1 MMARAGDTHDPPSD
15 SEPASAWTRLAAVRT
30 RYPWLTP
37 VALVLSVLVATLLIW
52 GPEMEFP
59 TTVSQSEQPAG
70 EGRTVTLDRTVRE
83 VSGDAIDD
91 VVSWMTEEGDW
102 LFANLSDGITYA
114 LVYIEDAL
122 KWTPWPVVVVGL
134 ALLAFAVG
142 RWSLLGFTALALIYI
157 GLMGL
162 WPNAI
167 DTIALIA
174 VAVVVALAI
183 GLPLG
188 VLGARNRLADN
199 LMRPILDAMQTMP
212 SFVYLLPGILFF
224 GLGKPAG
231 IFATVIYAV
240 PPVIRLTNLGIRQVS
255 PEVIEAAQA
264 FGSSPRQVLTKVQI
278 PHGVAH
284 DHGRHQPDDADGP
297 CNGHH
302 CEYGGRGGPGRRCPA
317 GLAEESVGE
326 RRDRRTRD
334 RIPRDY
340 HRSAYAIDRC
350 GKQGALNRRLRKDTD
365 MQPQRDDIQHRGI
378 PRPGRFTLVLI
389 AVIAMLA
396 LAVAAACGGGDSG
409 DDKETLVF
417 SDLNWTSAQVQN
429 RIAQYLVE
437 MGYDYP
443 TDVVLGGTLPLF
455 QGLRRGDTH
464 ITMEI
469 WLPNQAEA
477 WAEAQ
482 AAGEV
487 VSLGPSLGSD
497 WQSAFVIPAY
507 LQAEYPDLDQH
518 RRPQRR

>member
-15 SEPASAWTRLAAVRT
+15 SEPASARTRLAAVRT

-91 VVSWMTEEGDW
+91 AVSWLTEEGDW

-114 LVYIEDAL
+114 LIYIEDAL

-188 VLGARNRLADN
+188 VLAARNRIADN

-278 PHGVAH
+278 PMALPTIMAGINQTTLMALAMVTIASMVAAGGLGDDVLRALQKNQSGNGVI
-284 DHGRHQPDDADGP
+284 
-297 CNGHH
+297 
-302 CEYGGRGGPGRRCPA
+302 A
-317 GLAEESVGE
+317 GLAIVFLA
-326 RRDRRTRD
+326 
-334 RIPRDY
+334 II
-340 HRSAYAIDRC
+340 IDRLT
-350 GKQGALNRRLRKDTD
+350 QSIGAGNRERLTTD
-365 MQPQRDDIQHRGI
+365 
-378 PRPGRFTLVLI
+378 
-389 AVIAMLA
+389 
-396 LAVAAACGGGDSG
+396 
-409 DDKETLVF
+409 
-417 SDLNWTSAQVQN
+417 
-429 RIAQYLVE
+429 
-437 MGYDYP
+437 
-443 TDVVLGGTLPLF
+443 
-455 QGLRRGDTH
+455 
-464 ITMEI
+464 
-469 WLPNQAEA
+469 
-477 WAEAQ
+477 
-482 AAGEV
+482 
-487 VSLGPSLGSD
+487 
-497 WQSAFVIPAY
+497 
-507 LQAEYPDLDQH
+507 
-518 RRPQRR
+518 